1 MKQISIA
8 LVMIG
13 LMHCSANAQG
23 KNHKDDINF
32 KVCRTATGYKVC
44 SGPYNGLNEKKQV
57 TTTTTYTVTNE
68 DNGVIPE
75 SRGRSKYDVNY
86 KVCKIDEQYRICNPD
101 APLIQK
107 TNNRNQVADVR
118 SVNTGDAASLS
129 MNQGGVFM
137 GYTSKKHSAIKVQDE
152 DNLSDKLDKEA
163 DGKEKASYRNMNYN
177 NGSVSLPPSDG
188 GLSDRK

>member
-13 LMHCSANAQG
+13 MMHSSANAQG
-23 KNHKDDINF
+23 KNHRSDIN
-32 KVCRTATGYKVC
+32 YKVC
-44 SGPYNGLNEKKQV
+44 QTNTGYQVCSGAYNGLNQKKA
-57 TTTTTYTVTNE
+57 TTTTTYTVNNE

-86 KVCKIDEQYRICNPD
+86 KVCKIDEQYKICNPND
-101 APLIQK
+101 ALIQT
-107 TNNRNQVADVR
+107 TNNPGQIAGVH
-118 SVNTGDAASLS
+118 SVNTGEAASLS
-129 MNQGGVFM
+129 MNEGGVYM
-137 GYTSKKHSAIKVQDE
+137 GYTSKKNSTIKVQDE

-188 GLSDRK
+188 GLSDR